1 VQGVAPSAHQVLL
14 VGHNPEIQ
22 TFALDLIGS
31 GAKHLKDRLETKY
44 PTAGLVVLCFLTG
57 GWKDLALNSGKLE
70 LFLSPKN
77 VERS

>member
-1 VQGVAPSAHQVLL
+1 VL
-14 VGHNPEIQ
+14 
-22 TFALDLIGS
+22 
-31 GAKHLKDRLETKY
+31 R
-44 PTAGLVVLCFLTG
+44 FLTG